1 MFGLVVAF
9 PATASAQ
16 DEKKVL
22 RLKHVGVNF
31 LAISPD
37 GKTLASAGDDA
48 HVRLWDASTGKSV
61 AALKKK
67 YNADRVRLVVFSSD
81 GKALAWWDDQQF
93 MTLWDMTKGKEIKS
107 VPLDGDPQVLGMV
120 FAPDRTALLAY
131 GGQGAMWRW
140 AVPSG
145 ELKEAV
151 QGKIPFTSIEPGSHV
166 YTADFKT
173 LARVERNRWVKVYEV
188 SSGKEI
194 AKLQNDDPV
203 AEFSRLTFAPGTK
216 LLAAAEGYESS
227 NGFARIK
234 LWDLTSNKVRVLEGH
249 KFRPTPDT
257 PVAASVTASALAFRP
272 DCKVLASGC
281 SDGSIKLWDVESG
294 KELAA
299 LAAPGK
305 TLRQHVTT
313 LLFSPDGRILAW
325 GARDDVLAL
334 WDVRDVLPKSKAR

>member
-1 MFGLVVAF
+1 MLSLVLAF
-9 PATASAQ
+9 SATAFAQ
-16 DEKKVL
+16 DEKRIL
-22 RLKHVGVNF
+22 RLKHVGVNS

-61 AALKKK
+61 AALRKK
-67 YNADRVRLVVFSSD
+67 YNPDRVRFVVFSSD

-93 MTLWDMTKGKEIKS
+93 LTLWNLTEGKEIKS
-107 VPLDGDPQVLGMV
+107 VPIDGDPQVLGMV

-131 GGQGAMWRW
+131 GGQGTMWRC

-151 QGKIPFTSIEPGSHV
+151 QGKIRLTSVEPGSHV

-173 LARVERNRWVKVYEV
+173 FARVEPDRWVKVYEV
-188 SSGKEI
+188 PSGKEI
-194 AKLQNDDPV
+194 AKLQNDDPF
-203 AEFSRLTFAPGTK
+203 AALSRLAFAPDTK
-216 LLAAAEGYESS
+216 LLAAAEGYESR

-249 KFRPTPDT
+249 KSRPTPAT

-272 DCKVLASGC
+272 DGKVLASGC
-281 SDGSIKLWDVESG
+281 SDGSIKLWDVALG

-299 LAAPGK
+299 LPAPGK
-305 TLRQHVTT
+305 ALRQHVTT
-313 LLFSPDGRILAW
+313 LLFSPDGRTLAW
-325 GARDDVLAL
+325 GARDDLLAL